1 MDWLDEP
8 AGNWVLVILLITI
21 FVMAWFMSKDDLD
34 E

>member
-8 AGNWVLVILLITI
+8 AGNWVLFVLLATI